1 MLKRVGHYFAART
14 EPASASSAEIE
25 NDGYTVLPN
34 VLSATEIDALAAELE
49 QVYMDWPIDT
59 DGDHMST
66 DEKNDFR
73 HAALNKSALSQV
85 AVGHPRI
92 LEVIEPLLGEDCH
105 VIANTVWRNPARAE
119 NVQGGGGWHIDAGPH
134 IPRSP
139 EQAWPD
145 HIPYPI
151 FAIGVHIFLQDC
163 PLACGPTGVIPGSHK
178 SGRFPPQ
185 DRRFDLDVE
194 FNGNTVLPLVAKA
207 GDVAMFA
214 SDVWH
219 RRLPSTE
226 ADSGRF
232 FLQVHYARRDIAQRL
247 LPTKEVNHL
256 SNDAIERALTTR
268 QQTLIGL
275 HARHFYDG

>member
-14 EPASASSAEIE
+14 EPAPAASAQIQDE
-25 NDGYTVLPN
+25 GFTVLRN
-34 VLSATEIDALAAELE
+34 VLTPAEVSALALELE
-49 QVYMDWPIDT
+49 QVYIDWPIDT
-59 DGDHMST
+59 EGDLMSM

-73 HAALNKSALSQV
+73 HGALNKSALSQ
-85 AVGHPRI
+85 ATIAHARI

-105 VIANTVWRNPARAE
+105 VISNTAWRNPPRLE
-119 NVQGGGGWHIDAGPH
+119 NQERGGGWHIDAGQH
-134 IPRSP
+134 IPRTPDLIWP
-139 EQAWPD
+139 E

-185 DRRFDLDVE
+185 DRRMDVDLE
-194 FNGNTVLPLVAKA
+194 FGGKTVLPLTAVA

-219 RRLPSTE
+219 RRLPSTA

-232 FLQVHYARRDIAQRL
+232 FLQVHYARRDIAQRVQD
-247 LPTKEVNHL
+247 TKAVNHL
-256 SNDAIERALTTR
+256 SAEAIDRAQTPR

-275 HARHFYDG
+275 HPRNFYDS